1 MWRSLREWEE
11 KTELWIKESFCNV
24 NAKDIASKAD

>member
-11 KTELWIKESFCNV
+11 KTESWIKEKFSNI
-24 NAKDIASKAD
+24 NAKDIALKAD